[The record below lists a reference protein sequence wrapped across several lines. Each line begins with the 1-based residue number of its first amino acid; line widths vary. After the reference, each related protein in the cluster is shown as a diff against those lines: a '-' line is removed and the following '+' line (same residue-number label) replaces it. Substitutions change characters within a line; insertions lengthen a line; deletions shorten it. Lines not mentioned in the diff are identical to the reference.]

1 MPIVFNLIVLV
12 MVGFIAYMWSQEG
25 LISGM
30 IHLVC
35 AVIAGAV
42 ALSVWE
48 PLAYLMLGVR
58 EDIAWSVSL
67 AVPFLV
73 TLGVTRVLMD
83 MAIPHNMKFSPVT
96 NLIGGGA
103 FGLGSG
109 IIAVGILVISMGFLR
124 LPSDFLGYKPITYD
138 THGNLRRSSGLWL
151 PADRLTAQLYERLS
165 VSGFATGTPLASYA
179 PGINEQASLMRITF
193 DDRARNT
200 MSPEDFT
207 AIGRYTVSAAT
218 PNDLFKDAENDNIQQ
233 ARGLDDRP
241 FIPGTTI
248 NGFVIR
254 FEPGAKESSGQ
265 IVLGAG
271 QIGLLYEDENGATR
285 RALPIAMVT
294 QAKSERVV
302 YGRFRFDAAE
312 VFLAS
317 VGAASNATMAFEFP
331 LPPHARATFLMV
343 KNIRVPVSKFGAL
356 PISGAVNGLLTVA
369 QRDAAIGADQILVG
383 SAAIAGVDGV
393 AGGPGGPGKIEINRG
408 GAVIS
413 GIDFNDL
420 NASGVRVTTKLRL
433 GYSKADT
440 GAIEI
445 NADNKIIRG
454 EKSFTELTNDVSP
467 KLMVNEFYTE
477 PGTTLVMID
486 VSWGTRLTIAGKA
499 KDAALAVMPIQLRAP
514 GQTPYEVVGYVYTND
529 RGTTI
534 HYDRGAPILSYSLL
548 PKVSQSKPQDKLT
561 LLFLVDKRRDVHLET
576 LQLGPEPI
584 ATFSP
589 PLPVMN

>member
-1 MPIVFNLIVLV
+1 MPIVFNLIVIV

-30 IHLVC
+30 IHFVC

-67 AVPFLV
+67 ALPFLV

-96 NLIGGGA
+96 NLVGGGA

-124 LPSDFLGYKPITYD
+124 LPSDFLGYKPIKYD
-138 THGNLRRSSGLWL
+138 TQGNLHRTSGLWL
-151 PADRLTAQLYERLS
+151 PADKLTAQLYERLS
-165 VSGFATGTPLASYA
+165 VAGFATGTPLATYS
-179 PGINEQASLMRITF
+179 PDVNEQASLMRITF

-200 MSPEDFT
+200 MSPEDFI
-207 AIGRYTVSAAT
+207 AIGRYTVNAAT
-218 PNDLFKDAENDNIQQ
+218 PNDLFKDGENDNIQQ
-233 ARGLDDRP
+233 VRDLDDRT

-248 NGFVIR
+248 DGFVIR

-265 IVLGAG
+265 IVVGAG

-294 QAKSERVV
+294 QAKSERVT

-331 LPPHARATFLMV
+331 LPPRARATFLMV
-343 KNIRVPVSKFGAL
+343 KNIRTPVSSFGPL

-369 QRDAAIGADQILVG
+369 QRDAAIVADQILVG
-383 SAAIAGVDGV
+383 SAAIAGG
-393 AGGPGGPGKIEINRG
+393 AGGASGPGKIEINRG
-408 GAVIS
+408 GTVIS

-420 NASGVRVTTKLRL
+420 NASGVRVTSKLRE

-440 GAIEI
+440 GSIEI
-445 NADNKIIRG
+445 NDDNKIIRG

-477 PGTTLVMID
+477 PGTALVMID

-499 KDAALAVMPIQLRAP
+499 KDAALAIMPIQLRAP
-514 GQTPYEVVGYVYTND
+514 GQTPYEVVGYIYTND

-561 LLFLVDKRRDVHLET
+561 LLFLVDKRRDVQIET